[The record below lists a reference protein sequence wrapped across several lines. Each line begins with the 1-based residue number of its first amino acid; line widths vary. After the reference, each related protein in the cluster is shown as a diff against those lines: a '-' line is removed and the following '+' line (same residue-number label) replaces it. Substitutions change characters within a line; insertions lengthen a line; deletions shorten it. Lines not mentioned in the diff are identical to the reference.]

1 MTAVSVSIPP
11 DRVLITPPRPR
22 FAKQHGEPMKTSQD
36 FELRLPVLCPATN
49 GLAPLR
55 IDSLVDGDGVRM
67 VVSGELDIATDAALR
82 DALAAASARRV
93 DLDLSGVSF
102 IGCTTLKV
110 LLQAAS
116 TRAEQGGG
124 VSISEASDVVRRLL
138 DMAGMDRLLA
148 R

>member
-1 MTAVSVSIPP
+1 M
-11 DRVLITPPRPR
+11 
-22 FAKQHGEPMKTSQD
+22 QTSHD
-36 FELRLPVLCPATN
+36 LKLRLPALRQPTSVHPT
-49 GLAPLR
+49 LR

-67 VVSGELDIATDAALR
+67 VVSGELDMATDAALR
-82 DALAAASARRV
+82 DALAAATARRV

-110 LLQAAS
+110 LLQAAA

-124 VSISEASDVVRRLL
+124 VSICDASDVVRRLL
-138 DMAGMDRLLA
+138 DIAGMDRLLA